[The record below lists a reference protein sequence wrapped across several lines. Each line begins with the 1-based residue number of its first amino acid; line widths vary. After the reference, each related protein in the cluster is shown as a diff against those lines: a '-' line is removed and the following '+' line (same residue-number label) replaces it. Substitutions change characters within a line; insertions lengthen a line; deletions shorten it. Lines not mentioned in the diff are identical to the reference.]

1 MMSAGMPAI
10 DLSQIKDPLARQGM
24 VLLMNLVEEQG
35 AEIQRLRAENQQLRD
50 EIKRLKG
57 EQGKPDIKANKQK
70 DSPVHSSE
78 KERRQPEAWE
88 KGKKVPEIQIN
99 RTKVLEVNKSE
110 LPGDA
115 EFKGYEEVVVQD
127 VKVARD
133 NILFRKEKY
142 YSPSQRQSYLAPL
155 PPGYEGQ
162 FGPGVRAFVPVLY
175 FGCQMTEPKIVELLA
190 NFGVLISEGQVS
202 NLLIHDQERFHDEKW
217 ELAKAGLL
225 SSDWHLA
232 DSSSMRINGQNAYV
246 HALANPWYTVFTTRW
261 RKDRQTW
268 LEVVQQCEKLRYRL
282 NAEAT
287 PRPAIA
293 RPATGCEK
301 LRYRLNAEALSL
313 LAELGLSAEKQRHLA
328 ALLAGQ
334 GEHLEWSKEE
344 FDAWLET
351 YLPGLGPQQR
361 QKVLDATGIAAYHAQ
376 TEWPVIGILGS
387 DDAPE
392 FNHLAAIHMLCW
404 VHDGRHYTK
413 LTPFLPHHQETLA
426 AFRKDYWEF
435 YRRLVA
441 YQQMPNEDESQRLR
455 TDFQELFTRKT
466 DYRALDERI
475 ALTYAKQTQL
485 LVALDHPQV
494 PLHTN
499 QVERDLRTW
508 VRRRKISSGAR
519 TLAGAQAWDTFLSL
533 AVTAR
538 KLGVSFYHYIYD
550 RIAATNLLP
559 SLAQL
564 VTARTQVANQA
575 QQALAPP

>member
-1 MMSAGMPAI
+1 MSAGMPGI

-24 VLLMNLVEEQG
+24 VLLMNLVEELS
-35 AEIQRLRAENQQLRD
+35 AENQRLRAEVQQLRD

-57 EQGKPDIKANKQK
+57 EQGKPDSKANKREAA
-70 DSPVHSSE
+70 SEHSSE
-78 KERRQPEAWE
+78 KERRQPERWQ
-88 KGKKVPEIQIN
+88 KGGKTAEIQIN
-99 RTKVLEVNKSE
+99 RREVLEVNKSE

-127 VKVARD
+127 VKVVTD

-142 YSPSQRQSYLAPL
+142 YSPSQRQSYLASL

-162 FGPGVRAFVPVLY
+162 FGPGMRAFVPVLY

-202 NLLIHDQERFHDEKW
+202 NLLIHDQERFHDEKH
-217 ELAKAGLL
+217 ELARAGLR
-225 SSDWHLA
+225 SSNWHLA
-232 DSSSMRINGQNAYV
+232 DSSSMRIDGQNAYC
-246 HALANPWYTVFTTRW
+246 HALANSLYTVFTTKW

-268 LEVVQQCEKLRYRL
+268 LEVVQQCDE
-282 NAEAT
+282 
-287 PRPAIA
+287 
-293 RPATGCEK
+293 

-313 LAELGLSAEKQRHLA
+313 LAELGLSGEKQRYLA
-328 ALLAGQ
+328 ALLASQ

-344 FDAWLET
+344 FDPWLET

-361 QKVLDATGIAAYHAQ
+361 QKVLDATGIAAYHGQ
-376 TEWPVIGILGS
+376 KEWPVIGILGS

-392 FNHLAAIHMLCW
+392 FNYLAVIHWLCW

-413 LTPFLPHHQETLA
+413 LTPFLAHHQETLA
-426 AFRKDYWEF
+426 AFRKEYWEF
-435 YRRLVA
+435 YHRLVA
-441 YQQMPNEDESQRLR
+441 YRQTPNADESQRLR
-455 TDFQELFTRKT
+455 TEFQALFTRKT
-466 DYRALDERI
+466 DYRALNERI
-475 ALTYAKQTQL
+475 ALTFAKQAQL
-485 LVALDHPQV
+485 LVVLDHPEV

-499 QVERDLRTW
+499 QIERDIRTW
-508 VRRRKISSGAR
+508 VRRRKISGGVR

-550 RIAATNLLP
+550 RIAAINQMP

-564 VTARTQVANQA
+564 VTARARTVDQTR
-575 QQALAPP
+575 QALAPP